1 MFFNVLRDP
10 SCVRRASGATA
21 AAYGTYLSF
30 FWDRVVAWREFE
42 DEAGYSLD
50 VVGEPAIPDP
60 SVVSFL
66 AVRRQRAQ
74 RAKLDVPAPFLLRM
88 WASDPPVVAVSFA
101 VEQEILEVVE
111 GDGRVPEGRVK
122 APYVA
127 VVLTGASR
135 DEEGGP
141 MHVTFHLTCR
151 HDFEILTISE
161 VRGDHAE
168 DFREKTRAAGAARAR
183 GFARRR
189 HAARAGG
196 PRRRPR
202 TCRCASPSTR
212 SRARARRSASRSR
225 SASSRQGLSIDGVEP
240 GAAPPRRVGPGPRRP
255 STPP

>member
-189 HAARAGG
+189 HARAQAAQDGG
-196 PRRRPR
+196 PGRVDVRPPRRGAARGRGDPRRDRDPRPLGR
-202 TCRCASPSTR
+202 ASPSMEW
-212 SRARARRSASRSR
+212 S
-225 SASSRQGLSIDGVEP
+225 P
-240 GAAPPRRVGPGPRRP
+240 GRPRLDA
-255 STPP
+255 